1 MNQKD
6 IPFNTPAM
14 KVKMLK
20 RDPSDYLRETKAD
33 IHKVPRNFDPELH
46 PFGSNREYV
55 RAINAAKLERVF
67 AKPFL
72 GALDGHGDGVTALK
86 AHPQRLS
93 CAASASADGEIRI
106 WDLTRRKCIKI
117 LQGHDSRSLV
127 RGITFN
133 ATGDRIISIA
143 DDKKILTWEVS
154 IDDDH
159 HDPLPLK
166 PITQPLESITSKNM
180 VTGITHHRAHNS
192 FATCGEGSVLLW
204 DSGRTHPVKQ
214 FDWGVDSVHT
224 VKFNQIETNILGA
237 CASDRSIILYDIR
250 AKTPA
255 IRKVIMD
262 LRTNAIAWNPM
273 EAFVF
278 VTANEDY
285 NCYAFDSRHL
295 KRPLNVH
302 MDHVGAV
309 IDVEYAPT
317 GKEFVSGSY
326 DKTIR
331 IFPTDS
337 GHSREVYH
345 TKRMQRLTC
354 VAWSKDNRYILS
366 GSDEMNIRLWKAKA
380 WEKLGLLKD
389 RQKAALDYN
398 EKLKEKYSA
407 HPKIKRIVKKR
418 HVPKHVMNAEKE
430 HRIIKDSKKKKDANR
445 RAHSKPGSVPY
456 NAERDKH
463 ILEEQE

>member
-1 MNQKD
+1 
-6 IPFNTPAM
+6 
-14 KVKMLK
+14 MLK
-20 RDPSDYLRETKAD
+20 RDPSDYIRETKSD
-33 IHKVPRNFDPELH
+33 IHRVPRNFNPELH
-46 PFGSNREYV
+46 PFEANREYV
-55 RAINAAKLERVF
+55 RAMNAAKLERVF

-86 AHPQRLS
+86 AHPKRLS
-93 CAASASADGEIRI
+93 RVASASADGEVRI
-106 WDLTRRKCIKI
+106 WDLTRRHCIKI
-117 LQGHDSRSLV
+117 FQGHDSRSLI
-127 RGITFN
+127 RGIAFDSS
-133 ATGDRIISIA
+133 GERLMSIA
-143 DDKKILTWEVS
+143 DDKKILTWKIEDEEVDTIS
-154 IDDDH
+154 NTSPQIV
-159 HDPLPLK
+159 
-166 PITQPLESITSKNM
+166 TQPLESVTSKNM
-180 VTGITHHRAHNS
+180 LTGISHHRNHNS
-192 FATCGEGSVLLW
+192 FVTCGEGSVLLW
-204 DSGRTHPVKQ
+204 DSGRSHPVKQ
-214 FDWGVDSVHT
+214 FEWGVDSVHT
-224 VKFNQIETNILGA
+224 VKFNQIETNILAA

-255 IRKVIMD
+255 IRKIIMD
-262 LRTNAIAWNPM
+262 LKTNAIAWNPM

-302 MDHVGAV
+302 MDHIGAV
-309 IDVEYAPT
+309 IDVDYSPT

-331 IFPTDS
+331 IFPVDS

-380 WEKLGLLKD
+380 WEKLGLMKD
-389 RQKAALDYN
+389 RQKAALEYN

-407 HPKIKRIVKKR
+407 HPKIKKIVKKR
-418 HVPKHVMNAEKE
+418 HVPKHVLNAERE
-430 HRIIKDSKKKKDANR
+430 HKIIKESKKKKEANR
-445 RAHSKPGSVPY
+445 RAHSKPGAVPY

-463 ILEEQE
+463 VLKELE

>member
-1 MNQKD
+1 
-6 IPFNTPAM
+6 
-14 KVKMLK
+14 MLK
-20 RDPSDYLRETKAD
+20 RDPSDYIRETKSD
-33 IHKVPRNFDPELH
+33 IHRVPRNFNPELH
-46 PFGSNREYV
+46 PFESNREYV
-55 RAINAAKLERVF
+55 RAMNAAKLERVF

-86 AHPQRLS
+86 AHPKRLS
-93 CAASASADGEIRI
+93 RVASASADGEVRI
-106 WDLTRRKCIKI
+106 WDLTRRHCMKI
-117 LQGHDSRSLV
+117 FQGHDSRSLI
-127 RGITFN
+127 RGIAFDSS
-133 ATGDRIISIA
+133 GERLMSIA
-143 DDKKILTWEVS
+143 DDKKILTWKVEEEEVDTIS
-154 IDDDH
+154 NTSPQIV
-159 HDPLPLK
+159 
-166 PITQPLESITSKNM
+166 TQPLESVTSKNM
-180 VTGITHHRAHNS
+180 LTGISHHRNHNS
-192 FATCGEGSVLLW
+192 FVTCGEGSVLLW
-204 DSGRTHPVKQ
+204 DSGRSHPVKQ
-214 FDWGVDSVHT
+214 FEWGVDSVHT
-224 VKFNQIETNILGA
+224 VKFNQIETNILAA

-255 IRKVIMD
+255 IRKIIMD
-262 LRTNAIAWNPM
+262 LKTNAIAWNPM

-302 MDHVGAV
+302 MDHIGAV
-309 IDVEYAPT
+309 IDVDYSPT

-331 IFPTDS
+331 IFPVDS

-380 WEKLGLLKD
+380 WEKLGLMKD
-389 RQKAALDYN
+389 RQKAALEYN

-407 HPKIKRIVKKR
+407 HPKIKKIVKKR
-418 HVPKHVMNAEKE
+418 HVPKHVLNAERE
-430 HRIIKDSKKKKDANR
+430 HKIIKESKKKKEANR
-445 RAHSKPGSVPY
+445 RAHSKPGAVPY

-463 ILEEQE
+463 VLKELE

>member
-1 MNQKD
+1 
-6 IPFNTPAM
+6 M

-20 RDPSDYLRETKAD
+20 RDPSDYIRETKSD
-33 IHKVPRNFDPELH
+33 IHRVPRNFNPELH
-46 PFGSNREYV
+46 PFESNREYV
-55 RAINAAKLERVF
+55 RAMNAAKLERVF

-86 AHPQRLS
+86 AHPKRLS
-93 CAASASADGEIRI
+93 RVASASADGEVRI
-106 WDLTRRKCIKI
+106 WDLTRRHCLKI
-117 LQGHDSRSLV
+117 FQGHDSRSLI
-127 RGITFN
+127 RGIAFDSS
-133 ATGDRIISIA
+133 GERLMSIA
-143 DDKKILTWEVS
+143 DDKKILTWKVEEEEVDTIS
-154 IDDDH
+154 NTSPQIV
-159 HDPLPLK
+159 
-166 PITQPLESITSKNM
+166 TQPLESVTSKNM
-180 VTGITHHRAHNS
+180 LTGISHHRNHNS
-192 FATCGEGSVLLW
+192 FVTCGEGSVLLW
-204 DSGRTHPVKQ
+204 DSGRSHPVKQ
-214 FDWGVDSVHT
+214 FEWGVDSVHT
-224 VKFNQIETNILGA
+224 VKFNQIETNILAA

-255 IRKVIMD
+255 IRKIIMD
-262 LRTNAIAWNPM
+262 LKTNAIAWNPM

-302 MDHVGAV
+302 MDHIGAV
-309 IDVEYAPT
+309 IDVDYSPT

-331 IFPTDS
+331 IFPVDS

-380 WEKLGLLKD
+380 WEKLGLMKD
-389 RQKAALDYN
+389 RQKAALEYN

-407 HPKIKRIVKKR
+407 HPKIKKIVKKR
-418 HVPKHVMNAEKE
+418 HVPKHVLNAERE
-430 HRIIKDSKKKKDANR
+430 HKIIKESKKKKEANR
-445 RAHSKPGSVPY
+445 RAHSKPGAVPY

-463 ILEEQE
+463 VLKELE

>member
-1 MNQKD
+1 
-6 IPFNTPAM
+6 
-14 KVKMLK
+14 MLK
-20 RDPSDYLRETKAD
+20 RDPSDYIRETKSD
-33 IHKVPRNFDPELH
+33 IHRVPRNFNPELH
-46 PFGSNREYV
+46 PFEANREYV
-55 RAINAAKLERVF
+55 RAMNAAKLERVF

-86 AHPQRLS
+86 AHPKRLS
-93 CAASASADGEIRI
+93 RVASASADGEVRI
-106 WDLTRRKCIKI
+106 WDLTRRHCMKI
-117 LQGHDSRSLV
+117 FQGHDSRSLI
-127 RGITFN
+127 RGIAFDSS
-133 ATGDRIISIA
+133 GERLMSIA
-143 DDKKILTWEVS
+143 DDKKILTWKIEDEEVDTIS
-154 IDDDH
+154 NTSPQIV
-159 HDPLPLK
+159 
-166 PITQPLESITSKNM
+166 TQPLESVTSKNM
-180 VTGITHHRAHNS
+180 LTGISHHRNHNS
-192 FATCGEGSVLLW
+192 FVTCGEGSVLLW
-204 DSGRTHPVKQ
+204 DSGRSHPVKQ
-214 FDWGVDSVHT
+214 FEWGVDSVHT
-224 VKFNQIETNILGA
+224 VKFNQIETNILAA

-255 IRKVIMD
+255 IRKIIMD
-262 LRTNAIAWNPM
+262 LKTNAIAWNPM

-302 MDHVGAV
+302 MDHIGAV
-309 IDVEYAPT
+309 IDVDYSPT

-331 IFPTDS
+331 IFPVDS

-380 WEKLGLLKD
+380 WEKLGLMKD
-389 RQKAALDYN
+389 RQKAALEYN

-407 HPKIKRIVKKR
+407 HPKIKKIVKKR
-418 HVPKHVMNAEKE
+418 HVPKHVLNAERE
-430 HRIIKDSKKKKDANR
+430 HKIIKESKKKKEANR
-445 RAHSKPGSVPY
+445 RAHSKPGAVPY

-463 ILEEQE
+463 VLKELE

>member
-1 MNQKD
+1 
-6 IPFNTPAM
+6 
-14 KVKMLK
+14 MLK
-20 RDPSDYLRETKAD
+20 RDPSDYIRETKSD
-33 IHKVPRNFDPELH
+33 IHRVPRNFNPELH
-46 PFGSNREYV
+46 PFESNREYV
-55 RAINAAKLERVF
+55 RAMNAAKLERVF

-86 AHPQRLS
+86 AHPKRLS
-93 CAASASADGEIRI
+93 RVASASADGEVRI
-106 WDLTRRKCIKI
+106 WDLTRRHCMKI
-117 LQGHDSRSLV
+117 FQGHDSRSLI
-127 RGITFN
+127 RGIAFDSS
-133 ATGDRIISIA
+133 GERLMSIA
-143 DDKKILTWEVS
+143 DDKKILTWKVEEEVDTIS
-154 IDDDH
+154 NTSSQIV
-159 HDPLPLK
+159 
-166 PITQPLESITSKNM
+166 TQPLESVTSKNM
-180 VTGITHHRAHNS
+180 LTGISHHRNHNS
-192 FATCGEGSVLLW
+192 FVTCGEGSVLLW
-204 DSGRTHPVKQ
+204 DSGRSHPVKQ
-214 FDWGVDSVHT
+214 FEWGVDSVHT
-224 VKFNQIETNILGA
+224 VKFNQIETNILAA

-255 IRKVIMD
+255 IRKIIMD
-262 LRTNAIAWNPM
+262 LKTNAIAWNPM

-302 MDHVGAV
+302 MDHIGAV
-309 IDVEYAPT
+309 IDVDYSPT

-331 IFPTDS
+331 IFPVDS

-380 WEKLGLLKD
+380 WEKLGLMKD
-389 RQKAALDYN
+389 RQKAALEYN

-407 HPKIKRIVKKR
+407 HPKIKKIVKKR
-418 HVPKHVMNAEKE
+418 HVPKHVLNAERE
-430 HRIIKDSKKKKDANR
+430 HKIIKESKKKKEANR
-445 RAHSKPGSVPY
+445 RAHSKPGAVPY

-463 ILEEQE
+463 VLKELE

>member
-1 MNQKD
+1 
-6 IPFNTPAM
+6 M

-20 RDPSDYLRETKAD
+20 RDPSDYIRETKSD
-33 IHKVPRNFDPELH
+33 IHRVPRNFNPELH
-46 PFGSNREYV
+46 PFESNREYV
-55 RAINAAKLERVF
+55 RAMNAAKLERVF

-86 AHPQRLS
+86 AHPKRLS
-93 CAASASADGEIRI
+93 RVASASADGEVRI
-106 WDLTRRKCIKI
+106 WDLTRRHCMKI
-117 LQGHDSRSLV
+117 FQGHDSRSLI
-127 RGITFN
+127 RGIAFDSS
-133 ATGDRIISIA
+133 GERLMSIA
-143 DDKKILTWEVS
+143 DDKKILTWKVEEEEVDTIS
-154 IDDDH
+154 NTSPQIV
-159 HDPLPLK
+159 
-166 PITQPLESITSKNM
+166 TQPLESVTSKNM
-180 VTGITHHRAHNS
+180 LTGISHHRNHNS
-192 FATCGEGSVLLW
+192 FVTCGEGSVLLW
-204 DSGRTHPVKQ
+204 DSGRSHPVKQ
-214 FDWGVDSVHT
+214 FEWGVDSVHN
-224 VKFNQIETNILGA
+224 VKFNQIETNILAA

-255 IRKVIMD
+255 IRKIIMD
-262 LRTNAIAWNPM
+262 LKTNAIAWNPM

-302 MDHVGAV
+302 MDHIGAV
-309 IDVEYAPT
+309 IDVDYSPT

-331 IFPTDS
+331 IFPVDS

-380 WEKLGLLKD
+380 WEKLGLMKD
-389 RQKAALDYN
+389 RQKAALEYN

-407 HPKIKRIVKKR
+407 HPKIKKIVKKR
-418 HVPKHVMNAEKE
+418 HVPKHVLNAERE
-430 HRIIKDSKKKKDANR
+430 HKIIKESKKKKEANR
-445 RAHSKPGSVPY
+445 RAHSKPGAVPY

-463 ILEEQE
+463 VLKELE

>member
-1 MNQKD
+1 
-6 IPFNTPAM
+6 M

-20 RDPSDYLRETKAD
+20 RDPSDYIRETKSD
-33 IHKVPRNFDPELH
+33 IHRVPRNFNPELH
-46 PFGSNREYV
+46 PFEANREYV
-55 RAINAAKLERVF
+55 RAMNAAKLERVF

-86 AHPQRLS
+86 AHPKRLS
-93 CAASASADGEIRI
+93 RVASASADGEVRI
-106 WDLTRRKCIKI
+106 WDLTRRHCMKI
-117 LQGHDSRSLV
+117 FQGHDSRSLI
-127 RGITFN
+127 RGIAFDSS
-133 ATGDRIISIA
+133 GERLMSIA
-143 DDKKILTWEVS
+143 DDKKILTWKIEDEEVDTIS
-154 IDDDH
+154 NTSPQIV
-159 HDPLPLK
+159 
-166 PITQPLESITSKNM
+166 TQPLESVTSKNM
-180 VTGITHHRAHNS
+180 LTGISHHRNHNS
-192 FATCGEGSVLLW
+192 FVTCGEGSVLLW
-204 DSGRTHPVKQ
+204 DSGRSHPVKQ
-214 FDWGVDSVHT
+214 FEWGVDSVHT
-224 VKFNQIETNILGA
+224 VKFNQIETNILAA

-255 IRKVIMD
+255 IRKIIMD
-262 LRTNAIAWNPM
+262 LKTNAIAWNPM

-302 MDHVGAV
+302 MDHIGAV
-309 IDVEYAPT
+309 IDVDYSPT

-331 IFPTDS
+331 IFPVDS

-380 WEKLGLLKD
+380 WEKLGLMKD
-389 RQKAALDYN
+389 RQKAALEYN

-407 HPKIKRIVKKR
+407 HPKIKKIVKKR
-418 HVPKHVMNAEKE
+418 HVPKHVLNAERE
-430 HRIIKDSKKKKDANR
+430 HKIIKESKKKKEANR
-445 RAHSKPGSVPY
+445 RAHSKPGAVPY

-463 ILEEQE
+463 VLKELE

>member
-1 MNQKD
+1 
-6 IPFNTPAM
+6 M

-20 RDPSDYLRETKAD
+20 RDPSDYIRETKAD
-33 IHKVPRNFDPELH
+33 IHRVPRNFDPELH
-46 PFGSNREYV
+46 PFESNREYV
-55 RAINAAKLERVF
+55 RATNAAKLERVF

-86 AHPQRLS
+86 AHPKQLS
-93 CAASASADGEIRI
+93 RAASASADGEIRI
-106 WDLTRRKCIKI
+106 WDLTRRHCVKI
-117 LQGHDSRSLV
+117 FQGHDSRSLI
-127 RGITFN
+127 RGIAFN
-133 ATGDRIISIA
+133 SSGEKLFSIA
-143 DDKKILTWEVS
+143 DDKKILTWNVE
-154 IDDDH
+154 DDLEDN
-159 HDPLPLK
+159 DYISNPRV
-166 PITQPLESITSKNM
+166 ITQPIEIVTSKNM
-180 VTGITHHRAHNS
+180 VTGISHHRNHNS
-192 FATCGEGSVLLW
+192 FVNCGEGSVLLW
-204 DSGRTHPVKQ
+204 DSGRSHPVKQ
-214 FDWGVDSVHT
+214 FEWGVDSVHT
-224 VKFNQIETNILGA
+224 VKFNQIETNILAA

-255 IRKVIMD
+255 IRKIIMD
-262 LRTNAIAWNPM
+262 LKTNAIAWNPM

-302 MDHVGAV
+302 MDHIGAV
-309 IDVEYAPT
+309 IDIDYSPT

-331 IFPTDS
+331 IFPVES

-389 RQKAALDYN
+389 RQKAALEYN

-407 HPKIKRIVKKR
+407 HPKIKKIVKKR
-418 HVPKHVMNAEKE
+418 HVPKHVLNAERE
-430 HRIIKDSKKKKDANR
+430 HKIIKESKKKKEANR
-445 RAHSKPGSVPY
+445 RAHSKPGAVPY

-463 ILEEQE
+463 VLKELE

>member
-1 MNQKD
+1 
-6 IPFNTPAM
+6 M

-20 RDPSDYLRETKAD
+20 RDPADYLRETKND
-33 IHKVPRNFDPELH
+33 IHRVPRNFDPELH
-46 PFGSNREYV
+46 PFESNREYV

-93 CAASASADGEIRI
+93 RAASASADGEVRI
-106 WDLTRRKCIKI
+106 WDLTRRRCVKI
-117 LQGHDSRSLV
+117 FQGHDNRSFI
-127 RGITFN
+127 RGITFD
-133 ATGDRIISIA
+133 ATGQRMISVA
-143 DDKKILTWEVS
+143 DDKKILTWKTEENEEEEDMCS
-154 IDDDH
+154 LG
-159 HDPLPLK
+159 PKL
-166 PITQPLESITSKNM
+166 ITEPLECVTSKSM
-180 VTGITHHRAHNS
+180 VSGITHHRFHNT
-192 FATCGEGSVLLW
+192 FATCGESSALLW
-204 DSGRTHPVKQ
+204 DSGRSHPVKEFQ
-214 FDWGVDSVHT
+214 WGVDSVHT
-224 VKFNQIETNILGA
+224 VKFNQIETNILA
-237 CASDRSIILYDIR
+237 ASASDRSIILYDIR
-250 AKTPA
+250 AKTPS
-255 IRKVIMD
+255 IRKVIME
-262 LRTNAIAWNPM
+262 LKTNAIAWNPM

-302 MDHVGAV
+302 MDHISAV
-309 IDVEYAPT
+309 IDVDYAPT
-317 GKEFVSGSY
+317 GKEFVTGSY

-331 IFPTDS
+331 IFPVDS

-389 RQKAALDYN
+389 RQKVALEYN

-407 HPKIKRIVKKR
+407 HPQVKRIVKNR
-418 HVPKHVMNAEKE
+418 HVPQHVMNAQKE
-430 HRIIKDSKKKKDANR
+430 HRIIKDSKKRKDANR
-445 RAHSKPGSVPY
+445 RAHSKPGAVPY

-463 ILEEQE
+463 VLEETE

>member
-1 MNQKD
+1 
-6 IPFNTPAM
+6 
-14 KVKMLK
+14 MLK
-20 RDPSDYLRETKAD
+20 RDPSDYIRETKSD
-33 IHKVPRNFDPELH
+33 IHRVPRNFNPELH
-46 PFGSNREYV
+46 PFESNREYV
-55 RAINAAKLERVF
+55 RAMNAAKLERVF

-86 AHPQRLS
+86 AHPKRLS
-93 CAASASADGEIRI
+93 RVASASADGEVRI
-106 WDLTRRKCIKI
+106 WDLTRRHCLKI
-117 LQGHDSRSLV
+117 FQGHDSRSLI
-127 RGITFN
+127 RGIAFDSS
-133 ATGDRIISIA
+133 GERLMSIA
-143 DDKKILTWEVS
+143 DDKKILTWKVEEEEVDTIS
-154 IDDDH
+154 NTSPQIV
-159 HDPLPLK
+159 
-166 PITQPLESITSKNM
+166 TQPLESVTSKNM
-180 VTGITHHRAHNS
+180 LTGISHHRNHNS
-192 FATCGEGSVLLW
+192 FVTCGEGSVLLW
-204 DSGRTHPVKQ
+204 DSGRSHPVKQ
-214 FDWGVDSVHT
+214 FEWGVDSVHT
-224 VKFNQIETNILGA
+224 VKFNQIETNILAA

-255 IRKVIMD
+255 IRKIIMD
-262 LRTNAIAWNPM
+262 LKTNAIAWNPM

-302 MDHVGAV
+302 MDHIGAV
-309 IDVEYAPT
+309 IDVDYSPT

-331 IFPTDS
+331 IFPVDS

-380 WEKLGLLKD
+380 WEKLGLMKD
-389 RQKAALDYN
+389 RQKAALEYN

-407 HPKIKRIVKKR
+407 HPKIKKIVKKR
-418 HVPKHVMNAEKE
+418 HVPKHVLNAERE
-430 HRIIKDSKKKKDANR
+430 HKIIKESKKKKEANR
-445 RAHSKPGSVPY
+445 RAHSKPGAVPY

-463 ILEEQE
+463 VLKELE

>member
-1 MNQKD
+1 
-6 IPFNTPAM
+6 M

-20 RDPSDYLRETKAD
+20 RDPSDYIRETKSD
-33 IHKVPRNFDPELH
+33 IHRVPRNFNPELH
-46 PFGSNREYV
+46 PFESNREYV
-55 RAINAAKLERVF
+55 RAMNAAKLERVF

-86 AHPQRLS
+86 AHPKRLS
-93 CAASASADGEIRI
+93 RVASASADGEVRI
-106 WDLTRRKCIKI
+106 WDLTRRHCMKI
-117 LQGHDSRSLV
+117 FQGHDSRSLI
-127 RGITFN
+127 RGIAFDSS
-133 ATGDRIISIA
+133 GERLMSIA
-143 DDKKILTWEVS
+143 DDKKILTWKVEEEVDTIS
-154 IDDDH
+154 NTSPQIV
-159 HDPLPLK
+159 
-166 PITQPLESITSKNM
+166 TQPLESVTSKNM
-180 VTGITHHRAHNS
+180 LTGISHHRNHNS
-192 FATCGEGSVLLW
+192 FVTCGEGSVLLW
-204 DSGRTHPVKQ
+204 DSGRSHPVKQ
-214 FDWGVDSVHT
+214 FEWGVDSVHT
-224 VKFNQIETNILGA
+224 VKFNQIETNILAA

-255 IRKVIMD
+255 IRKIIMD
-262 LRTNAIAWNPM
+262 LKTNAIAWNPM

-302 MDHVGAV
+302 MDHIGAV
-309 IDVEYAPT
+309 IDVDYSPT

-331 IFPTDS
+331 IFPVDS

-380 WEKLGLLKD
+380 WEKLGLMKD
-389 RQKAALDYN
+389 RQKAALEYN

-407 HPKIKRIVKKR
+407 HPKIKKIVKKR
-418 HVPKHVMNAEKE
+418 HVPKHVLNAERE
-430 HRIIKDSKKKKDANR
+430 HKIIKESKKKKEANR
-445 RAHSKPGSVPY
+445 RAHSKPGAVPY

-463 ILEEQE
+463 VLKELE

>member
-1 MNQKD
+1 
-6 IPFNTPAM
+6 M

-20 RDPSDYLRETKAD
+20 RDPSDYIRETKSD
-33 IHKVPRNFDPELH
+33 IHRVPRNFNPELH
-46 PFGSNREYV
+46 PFESNREYV
-55 RAINAAKLERVF
+55 RAMNAAKLERVF

-86 AHPQRLS
+86 AHPKRLS
-93 CAASASADGEIRI
+93 RVASASADGEVRI
-106 WDLTRRKCIKI
+106 WDLTRRHCIKI
-117 LQGHDSRSLV
+117 FQGHDSRSLI
-127 RGITFN
+127 RGIAFDSS
-133 ATGDRIISIA
+133 GERLMSIA
-143 DDKKILTWEVS
+143 DDKKILTWKVEEEEVDTIS
-154 IDDDH
+154 NTSPQIV
-159 HDPLPLK
+159 
-166 PITQPLESITSKNM
+166 TQPLESVTSKNM
-180 VTGITHHRAHNS
+180 LTGISHHRNHNS
-192 FATCGEGSVLLW
+192 FVTCGEGSVLLW
-204 DSGRTHPVKQ
+204 DSGRSHPVKQ
-214 FDWGVDSVHT
+214 FEWGVDSVHT
-224 VKFNQIETNILGA
+224 VKFNQIETNILAA

-255 IRKVIMD
+255 IRKIIMD
-262 LRTNAIAWNPM
+262 LKTNAIAWNPM

-302 MDHVGAV
+302 MDHIGAV
-309 IDVEYAPT
+309 IDVDYSPT

-331 IFPTDS
+331 IFPVDS

-380 WEKLGLLKD
+380 WEKLGLMKD
-389 RQKAALDYN
+389 RQKAALEYN

-407 HPKIKRIVKKR
+407 HPKIKKIVKKR
-418 HVPKHVMNAEKE
+418 HVPKHVLNAERE
-430 HRIIKDSKKKKDANR
+430 HKIIKESKKKKEANR
-445 RAHSKPGSVPY
+445 RAHSKPGAVPY

-463 ILEEQE
+463 VLKELE

>member
-1 MNQKD
+1 
-6 IPFNTPAM
+6 M

-20 RDPSDYLRETKAD
+20 RDPSDYIRETKAD
-33 IHKVPRNFDPELH
+33 IHRVPRNFDPELH
-46 PFGSNREYV
+46 PFESNREYV
-55 RAINAAKLERVF
+55 RATNAAKLERVF

-86 AHPQRLS
+86 AHPKQLS
-93 CAASASADGEIRI
+93 RAASASADGEIRI
-106 WDLTRRKCIKI
+106 WDLTRRHCVKI
-117 LQGHDSRSLV
+117 FQGHDSRSLI
-127 RGITFN
+127 RGIAFN
-133 ATGDRIISIA
+133 SSGEKLFSIA
-143 DDKKILTWEVS
+143 DDKKILTWNVE
-154 IDDDH
+154 DDLEDN
-159 HDPLPLK
+159 DYISNPRV
-166 PITQPLESITSKNM
+166 ITQPIEIVTSKNM
-180 VTGITHHRAHNS
+180 VTGISHHRNHNS
-192 FATCGEGSVLLW
+192 FVTCGEGSVLLW
-204 DSGRTHPVKQ
+204 DSGRSHPVKQ
-214 FDWGVDSVHT
+214 FEWGVDSVHT
-224 VKFNQIETNILGA
+224 VKFNQIETNILAA

-255 IRKVIMD
+255 IRKIIMD
-262 LRTNAIAWNPM
+262 LKTNAIAWNPM

-302 MDHVGAV
+302 MDHIGAV
-309 IDVEYAPT
+309 IDIDYSPT

-331 IFPTDS
+331 IFPVES

-389 RQKAALDYN
+389 RQKAALEYN

-407 HPKIKRIVKKR
+407 HPKIKKIVKKR
-418 HVPKHVMNAEKE
+418 HVPKHVLNAERE
-430 HRIIKDSKKKKDANR
+430 HKIIKESKKKKEANR
-445 RAHSKPGSVPY
+445 RAHSKPGAVPY

-463 ILEEQE
+463 VLKELE

>member
-1 MNQKD
+1 
-6 IPFNTPAM
+6 M

-20 RDPSDYLRETKAD
+20 RDPSDYIRETKSD
-33 IHKVPRNFDPELH
+33 IHRVPRNFNPELH
-46 PFGSNREYV
+46 PFESNREYV
-55 RAINAAKLERVF
+55 RAMNAAKLERVF

-86 AHPQRLS
+86 AHPKRLS
-93 CAASASADGEIRI
+93 RVASASADGEVRI
-106 WDLTRRKCIKI
+106 WDLTRRHCMKI
-117 LQGHDSRSLV
+117 FQGHDSRSLI
-127 RGITFN
+127 RGIAFDSS
-133 ATGDRIISIA
+133 GERLMSIA
-143 DDKKILTWEVS
+143 DDKKILTWKVEEEEVDTIS
-154 IDDDH
+154 NTSPQIV
-159 HDPLPLK
+159 
-166 PITQPLESITSKNM
+166 TQPLESVTSKNM
-180 VTGITHHRAHNS
+180 LTGISHHRNHNS
-192 FATCGEGSVLLW
+192 FVTCGEGSVLLW
-204 DSGRTHPVKQ
+204 DSGRSHPVKQ
-214 FDWGVDSVHT
+214 FEWGVDSVHT
-224 VKFNQIETNILGA
+224 VKFNQIETNILAA

-255 IRKVIMD
+255 IRKIIMD
-262 LRTNAIAWNPM
+262 LKTNAIAWNPM

-302 MDHVGAV
+302 MDHIGAV
-309 IDVEYAPT
+309 IDVDYSPT

-331 IFPTDS
+331 IFPVDS

-380 WEKLGLLKD
+380 WEKLGLMKD
-389 RQKAALDYN
+389 RQKAALEYN

-407 HPKIKRIVKKR
+407 HPKIKKIVKKR
-418 HVPKHVMNAEKE
+418 HVPKHVLNAERE
-430 HRIIKDSKKKKDANR
+430 HKIIKESKKKKEANR
-445 RAHSKPGSVPY
+445 RAHSKPGAVPY

-463 ILEEQE
+463 VLKELE

>member
-1 MNQKD
+1 
-6 IPFNTPAM
+6 
-14 KVKMLK
+14 MLK
-20 RDPSDYLRETKAD
+20 RDPSDYIRETKSD
-33 IHKVPRNFDPELH
+33 IHRVPRNFNPELH
-46 PFGSNREYV
+46 PFESNREYV
-55 RAINAAKLERVF
+55 RAMNAAKLERVF

-86 AHPQRLS
+86 AHPKRLS
-93 CAASASADGEIRI
+93 RVASASADGEVRI
-106 WDLTRRKCIKI
+106 WDLTRRHCMKI
-117 LQGHDSRSLV
+117 FQGHDSRSLI
-127 RGITFN
+127 RGIAFDSS
-133 ATGDRIISIA
+133 GERLMSIA
-143 DDKKILTWEVS
+143 DDKKILTWKVEEEVDTIS
-154 IDDDH
+154 NTSPQIV
-159 HDPLPLK
+159 
-166 PITQPLESITSKNM
+166 TQPLESVTSKNM
-180 VTGITHHRAHNS
+180 LTGISHHRNHNS
-192 FATCGEGSVLLW
+192 FVTCGEGSVLLW
-204 DSGRTHPVKQ
+204 DSGRSHPVKQ
-214 FDWGVDSVHT
+214 FEWGVDSVHT
-224 VKFNQIETNILGA
+224 VKFNQIETNILAA

-255 IRKVIMD
+255 IRKIIMD
-262 LRTNAIAWNPM
+262 LKTNAIAWNPM

-302 MDHVGAV
+302 MDHIGAV
-309 IDVEYAPT
+309 IDVDYSPT

-331 IFPTDS
+331 IFPVDS

-380 WEKLGLLKD
+380 WEKLGLMKD
-389 RQKAALDYN
+389 RQKAALEYN

-407 HPKIKRIVKKR
+407 HPKIKKIVKKR
-418 HVPKHVMNAEKE
+418 HVPKHVLNAERE
-430 HRIIKDSKKKKDANR
+430 HKIIKESKKKKEANR
-445 RAHSKPGSVPY
+445 RAHSKPGAVPY

-463 ILEEQE
+463 VLKELE

>member
-1 MNQKD
+1 
-6 IPFNTPAM
+6 
-14 KVKMLK
+14 MLK
-20 RDPSDYLRETKAD
+20 RDPSDYIRETKSD
-33 IHKVPRNFDPELH
+33 IHRVPRNFNPELH
-46 PFGSNREYV
+46 PFESNREYV
-55 RAINAAKLERVF
+55 RAMNAAKLERVF

-86 AHPQRLS
+86 AHPKRLS
-93 CAASASADGEIRI
+93 RVASASADGEVRI
-106 WDLTRRKCIKI
+106 WDLTRRHCMKI
-117 LQGHDSRSLV
+117 FQGHDSRSLI
-127 RGITFN
+127 RGIAFDSS
-133 ATGDRIISIA
+133 GERLMSIA
-143 DDKKILTWEVS
+143 DDKKILTWKVEEEEVDTIS
-154 IDDDH
+154 NTSPQIV
-159 HDPLPLK
+159 
-166 PITQPLESITSKNM
+166 TQPLESVTSKNM
-180 VTGITHHRAHNS
+180 LTGISHHRNHNS
-192 FATCGEGSVLLW
+192 FVTCGEGSVLLW
-204 DSGRTHPVKQ
+204 DSGRSHPVKQ
-214 FDWGVDSVHT
+214 FEWGVDSVHN
-224 VKFNQIETNILGA
+224 VKFNQIETNILAA

-255 IRKVIMD
+255 IRKIIMD
-262 LRTNAIAWNPM
+262 LKTNAIAWNPM

-302 MDHVGAV
+302 MDHIGAV
-309 IDVEYAPT
+309 IDVDYSPT

-331 IFPTDS
+331 IFPVDS

-380 WEKLGLLKD
+380 WEKLGLMKD
-389 RQKAALDYN
+389 RQKAALEYN

-407 HPKIKRIVKKR
+407 HPKIKKIVKKR
-418 HVPKHVMNAEKE
+418 HVPKHVLNAERE
-430 HRIIKDSKKKKDANR
+430 HKIIKESKKKKEANR
-445 RAHSKPGSVPY
+445 RAHSKPGAVPY

-463 ILEEQE
+463 VLKELE